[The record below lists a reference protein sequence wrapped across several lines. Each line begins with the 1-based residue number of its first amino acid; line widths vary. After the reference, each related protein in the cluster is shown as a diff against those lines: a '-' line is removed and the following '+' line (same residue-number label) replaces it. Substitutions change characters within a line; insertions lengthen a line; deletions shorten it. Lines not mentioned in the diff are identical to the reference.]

1 MHLPPAWE
9 STPVAREEAA
19 MPHRLRAVVVS
30 FAVMLLAA
38 CENYDIKVN
47 ERVVY
52 SPQPLFTDFEVPD
65 QALRACLEQA
75 IEDGVVTAAPR
86 LTTLNC
92 SHAGI
97 ADLTG
102 LSTFTGLNSLKLSSN
117 RVRNLVE
124 LGALTS
130 LVDLYLD
137 DNLVVDP
144 VPLYE
149 LPALQVLDLS
159 GNPNLQCPSSAA
171 FLRLEAVTLPRH
183 CR

>member
-1 MHLPPAWE
+1 
-9 STPVAREEAA
+9 
-19 MPHRLRAVVVS
+19 MPHRLRAVVFS
-30 FAVMLLAA
+30 FAVMLLIA

-52 SPQPLFTDFEVPD
+52 SPQPLFTDFEAPD
-65 QALRACLEQA
+65 PALRACLEQA

-97 ADLTG
+97 SDLTG
-102 LSTFTGLNSLKLSSN
+102 LSTFTGLTSLKLSSN

-124 LGALTS
+124 LGSLTS

-137 DNLVVDP
+137 DNLVVDT

-159 GNPNLQCPSSAA
+159 GNPDLQCPGKAA

>member
-1 MHLPPAWE
+1 MPNRLC
-9 STPVAREEAA
+9 AA
-19 MPHRLRAVVVS
+19 LIS
-30 FAVMLLAA
+30 FLVMQLAA
-38 CENYDIKVN
+38 CENYDFKVN

-52 SPQPLFTDFEVPD
+52 SPQPLFADFEVPD

-75 IEDGVVTAAPR
+75 IADGVVTAAPR

-102 LSTFTGLNSLKLSSN
+102 LSTFTGLISLKLSSN
-117 RVRNLVE
+117 NVRNLVE
-124 LGALTS
+124 LGSLTS

-137 DNLVVDP
+137 DNQVVDP
-144 VPLYE
+144 VPLYQ
-149 LPALQVLDLS
+149 LPALQLLDLS
-159 GNPNLQCPSSAA
+159 GNPNLQCPSAA
-171 FLRLEAVTLPRH
+171 GFLRLERVKLPRH

>member
-1 MHLPPAWE
+1 ML
-9 STPVAREEAA
+9 
-19 MPHRLRAVVVS
+19 
-30 FAVMLLAA
+30 LLAA

-52 SPQPLFTDFEVPD
+52 SPQPLFTDFDIPD

-75 IEDGVVTAAPR
+75 IADGVVTAATR
-86 LTTLNC
+86 LTALNC

-97 ADLTG
+97 SDLTG
-102 LSTFTGLNSLKLSSN
+102 LSTFTGLTSLKLSSN
-117 RVRNLVE
+117 EVRNLVE

-130 LVDLYLD
+130 LIDLYLD
-137 DNLVVDP
+137 DNRVVDP

-159 GNPNLQCPSSAA
+159 GNPDLQCPSAAA
-171 FLRLEAVTLPRH
+171 FLRLERVTLPKH